1 MSSPTTPVR
10 EHRTRETRAQL
21 ALQAAL
27 VIYGFTVMVQGQ
39 LFLRYVLPS
48 LASERP
54 PVPFLLALPF
64 LQWQTVIAALLV
76 AAAVYWGARRRA
88 HAGIAW
94 FLVTAVLVLVAF
106 DQLVFKRFHDHMTLS
121 QTDGG
126 VLDLGIAIPR
136 LLGSAASDADV
147 MTYINFAMLA
157 VLIPA
162 LYRRIVAREAPR
174 GAANVPRTAP
184 VLIALGAYA
193 ALAVPLVRN
202 VRDRF
207 ELDRF
212 PLTGLLWRDAEEVTE
227 PAEPTKRAG
236 ELRRLRDMTWKRDT
250 AADAALYARA
260 GTLRAAHRRHVIFF
274 VLESVGA
281 HQLLPSGLP
290 DSAVTPNLARLANDA
305 LIFPQIYGVY
315 PATTRAHVPI
325 MTGGRSITWGSVG
338 DELTLPLA
346 APTMVSVFRAAG
358 YRTALFA
365 APDLR
370 FGYLREFYRTMP
382 WDTVVHYQDGTP
394 TLTKEQEIHSWGVN
408 EDALRPLIAR
418 WLDQSPAS
426 RPQFIEFH
434 TIATHHPYGTWGG
447 DLGPSSGEDDAA
459 RYKNSLHYTDA
470 AIGRLLD
477 DLRVR
482 GILDQSLIVI
492 TGDHGE
498 AFADLHADNWVH
510 RNRLYEE
517 NIRNFLFVAAPG
529 LGGGAVVSPRIGQH
543 GDLLATMTNLLGL
556 PHPDVPGQDLTSTG
570 YQPRIAYFH
579 KDSRPAQFG
588 LRDGRWKYIAHLDG
602 RQPELYD
609 LTVDP
614 TEQQNLATRHLD
626 RVRQYRDLAAEWFVW
641 ANYDYARLLIGFDTT
656 RHRRVVTRA
665 NYARIE
671 PPQLRVGHFLRGE
684 GEGFVETPILAPN
697 DPLFVWNR
705 WSFLPDDINVR
716 IRLVSPR
723 RAVFEYDF
731 HIAAE
736 WEVSWYHPG
745 LDLAKEEGAWEVSIW
760 SKGDRLATEWFQV
773 RRSTV
778 PALRDSR

>member
-1 MSSPTTPVR
+1 MTAPHAT
-10 EHRTRETRAQL
+10 EHRDAPTRARL
-21 ALQAAL
+21 AFQTAL
-27 VIYGFTVMVQGQ
+27 VLYGFIVLVQGQ
-39 LFLRYVLPS
+39 LFWRYVRPS
-48 LASERP
+48 LENSERSP
-54 PVPFLLALPF
+54 LAFLAALPF
-64 LQWQTVIAALLV
+64 LQWQSLLVSLLV
-76 AAAVYWGARRRA
+76 AGAVYWGARRRRWA
-88 HAGIAW
+88 IAAYALTS
-94 FLVTAVLVLVAF
+94 LVLILVAF

-126 VLDLGIAIPR
+126 FVDLGVAIPR
-136 LLGSAASDADV
+136 LLGSAAFDADV
-147 MTYINFAMLA
+147 LTWVHFGILA
-157 VLIPA
+157 FVLPW
-162 LYRRIVAREAPR
+162 LFRRIVSRAPLAGTGAPR
-174 GAANVPRTAP
+174 SAP
-184 VLIALGAYA
+184 VLFALGAYA
-193 ALAVPLVRN
+193 ALAVPIVRN
-202 VRDRF
+202 VRDRY

-212 PLTGLLWRDAEEVTE
+212 PLTGLLWRDSDDVTE
-227 PAEPTKRAG
+227 PAEPARRTG
-236 ELRRLRDMTWKRDT
+236 ELRRLRDVEWR
-250 AADAALYARA
+250 ADAAADSVLYR
-260 GTLRAAHRRHVIFF
+260 RAAAMRGAKRRHVIFF

-281 HQLLPSGLP
+281 HQLLPNGVP
-290 DSAVTPNLARLANDA
+290 DPAVTPNLARLASDA
-305 LIFPQIYGVY
+305 LIFPSLYGVY

-325 MTGGRSITWGSVG
+325 MTGGHSITWGSVG
-338 DELTLPLA
+338 DELTIKLA
-346 APTMVSVFRAAG
+346 APSMVSVFRGAG
-358 YRTALFA
+358 YRTGLFA

-370 FGYLREFYRTMP
+370 FGYLREFYETMP

-408 EDALRPLIAR
+408 EDAMRPLVTR
-418 WLDQSPAS
+418 WLNERTGD
-426 RPQFIEFH
+426 RPEFIEFH

-447 DLGPSSGEDDAA
+447 DRGPATGEDDAS
-459 RYKNSLHYTDA
+459 RYRNALHYTDA

-477 DLRVR
+477 DLRAR
-482 GILDQSLIVI
+482 GLLEQSLIVL

-529 LGGGAVVSPRIGQH
+529 LGGAAVVSPRLGQH
-543 GDLLATMTNLLGL
+543 GDLLPTMASLLSL
-556 PHPDVPGQDLTSTG
+556 PTPDVPGQDLTSAK

-609 LTVDP
+609 LVADP

-626 RVRQYRDLAAEWFVW
+626 RVRTYRDLAAEWFVW
-641 ANYDYARLLIGFDTT
+641 TNYEYTRLLPGFDTT

-665 NYARIE
+665 NYARVE
-671 PPQLRVGHFLRGE
+671 PPQLRIGHFLRGE
-684 GEGFVETPILAPN
+684 GEGFVETPVMAPN
-697 DPLFVWNR
+697 DPLYIWNR

-723 RAVFEYDF
+723 RAVYEYDF

-745 LDLAKEEGAWEVSIW
+745 LDLAKDEGAWEVSVW
-760 SKGDRLATEWFQV
+760 AKGDRLATGWFTV
-773 RRSTV
+773 RRDEV
-778 PALRDSR
+778 PALRTGR